1 MLRKC
6 MEDLIVSM
14 VWHLYRGCYDLFP
27 GLEIFG
33 FERQLISENEI
44 VYRHVMTSEV
54 FAFLSEDFSS
64 DEKEMQFQPMT
75 HGDLWRCLPDELK
88 VRSFVRSPIN
98 PRPRKPCLCV
108 IGRPDSI

>member
-1 MLRKC
+1 MSRKYIENLLR
-6 MEDLIVSM
+6 SM
-14 VWHLYRGCYDLFP
+14 TSRSLRSCYDLFP

-54 FAFLSEDFSS
+54 FAFLSENFNS

-88 VRSFVRSPIN
+88 VRSSMK
-98 PRPRKPCLCV
+98 PRFLKPWSMCDT
-108 IGRPDSI
+108 GRPDSI